1 MLKTR
6 LLVTVAASLALLSGA
21 SARLLAQ
28 GVTTGAVSG
37 TVTDPSGAPI
47 EGAQVQ
53 IRNPRTGFSAG
64 GITRGNG
71 QYSIQ
76 GIEPDAGY
84 SVTVRRIGFEP
95 TTRDNRVV
103 SLGQATRE
111 DFTLRQQS
119 TVLST
124 VVTVA
129 EATPVINP
137 TKTGTGTTV
146 GDSLLRRLPTLNRNF
161 ADFVTLV
168 PQVSTS
174 TSFLSGGGVN
184 IRQNAIQIDGAAAG
198 DLFGLGATGQPG
210 SQANAKSIPLDA
222 VKEYQVL
229 LSPFDVR
236 QGNFGGL
243 LINAVTKTGSNE
255 FHGTLYG
262 YTRNEN
268 LTRSQPYL
276 AEFRQ
281 QQYGFS
287 LAGPILQD
295 RLFFFVNPE
304 WQKFRTPTSG
314 PWIGS
319 ADAPISQA
327 PIDSLNNILSNTYA
341 FTGAGS
347 GAKVLREN
355 PLTNVFARIDA
366 FLPANTRLVLR
377 HNYAGADNV
386 SFGRGAATSNNPNFG
401 LTSNAYKFSS
411 KTHSTVAEF
420 LTNMPSGVFN
430 ELLLNWTKTDDF
442 RTVPVHFPMVTVRGI
457 QRSDGGNG
465 TVNLVAGTENSSQGN
480 VLNQKTFE
488 ITENLTIPIASH
500 HVTFGTKNLFYRPIN
515 LFGQN
520 SLGNWTFANLAA
532 LQAGT
537 PSSYQVSAPSPSDPA
552 NGLATFRANLYS
564 FYVQDAW
571 QTSERLVITAGL
583 RVEKP
588 SFKDTPPENPSV
600 LANYGRSTSAVPD
613 RRTISPRFSFN
624 WDLTGDQRNQLRG
637 GLGYFAGTPPFVYLS
652 NAFGNSGLSG
662 YASLTCSGT
671 PANQGTNA
679 TSTIPPPFNAANIAN
694 PPTACAPFTPAGGAT
709 RPGASTAASANI
721 ATIDPNFRFPQYQK
735 ISMGYDHRFANG
747 LVGSLEGLFTKAMS
761 NPFYT
766 NLALQGPVQ
775 GPAGT
780 DRNGRT
786 LYGVLTGTGGTANF
800 VGGRQQ
806 VIDVTDVHGDKTY
819 SITGT
824 LQKTFFD
831 NFQGSLAYSYM
842 QARDIA
848 STTSSTQG
856 SNYRYQRDVTGLL
869 SDRSLTRAKNDMP
882 HRIIATGSWRLKTLT
897 DISFIYSGNSGAPFD
912 YVYGSSAASGS
923 GDANADGQSQNDLI
937 YVPTDAHNPNEI
949 LFTGFNAAPGSA
961 AYLGYLAQA
970 DAFDRFVDGIKCLRE
985 NRGKMLS
992 RNLCRNPWQ
1001 NEIDVSVGQ
1010 SLEAFGRQNLQL
1022 RLDII
1027 NFANLLNKKW
1037 GAQNF
1042 SDQNSTCGPICSAT
1056 VLLTHTANVSA
1067 TGAAMGAGVTDPLAR
1082 GVYTFDTNFKR
1093 WNADNASSNYRMQ
1106 LSMRYSF

>member
-6 LLVTVAASLALLSGA
+6 LFLTVVTALALVTGA

-28 GVTTGAVSG
+28 GVTTGAISG
-37 TVTDPSGAPI
+37 TVTDPGGAPI

-53 IRNPRTGFSAG
+53 VRNAKTGASSG

-95 TTRDNRVV
+95 TTRDNRTV
-103 SLGQATRE
+103 SLGQTTRE
-111 DFTLRQQS
+111 NFQLKQQS
-119 TVLST
+119 AVLETVRVS
-124 VVTVA
+124 A
-129 EATPVINP
+129 EGASVINP
-137 TKTGTGTTV
+137 SKTGTGTSV

-174 TSFLSGGGVN
+174 TGFLSGGGVN

-198 DLFGLGATGQPG
+198 DVFGIGATGQPG

-243 LINAVTKTGSNE
+243 LINAVTKAGSNE
-255 FHGTLYG
+255 FHGTAYG
-262 YTRNEN
+262 YTRNQN

-276 AEFRQ
+276 AEFLQ

-287 LAGPILQD
+287 LAGPILKD
-295 RLFFFVNPE
+295 RLLFFVNPE

-327 PIDSLNNILSNTYA
+327 SIDPFVTALAAYGFND
-341 FTGAGS
+341 AGT

-355 PLTNVFARIDA
+355 PLTNVFGRIDA
-366 FLPANTRLVLR
+366 FLPANTRMVLR
-377 HNYAGADNV
+377 HNYAAADNV
-386 SFGRGAATSNNPNFG
+386 SFGRGSPTSNSPNFA
-401 LTSNAYKFSS
+401 LTSNAYKFTSR
-411 KTHSTVAEF
+411 THSTVAEF
-420 LTNMPSGVFN
+420 LTNLPSGVFN

-442 RTVPVHFPMVTVRGI
+442 RTVPVRFPMVTVRGI
-457 QRSDGGNG
+457 QRTDGGNG
-465 TVNLVAGTENSSQGN
+465 TVNLIAGTENSSQGN
-480 VLNQKTFE
+480 ALNQKTFE
-488 ITENLTIPIASH
+488 ITENLTIPVASH

-537 PSSYQVSAPSPSDPA
+537 PSSYQVSAPSSTDPA
-552 NGLATFRANLYS
+552 NGLATFRANLLS

-571 QTSERLVITAGL
+571 QKSDRLLITAGV

-588 SFKDTPPENPSV
+588 HFLDKPPENPSV
-600 LANYGRSTSAVPD
+600 LLNYGRSTAAVPNTS
-613 RRTISPRFSFN
+613 TISPRFAFN
-624 WDLTGDQRNQLRG
+624 WDVTGDQNNQLRG
-637 GLGYFAGTPPFVYLS
+637 GLGYFAGVPPFVYLS

-671 PANQGTNA
+671 PANQGTNP
-679 TSTIPPPFNAANIAN
+679 TSTIPPAFNAANIAS
-694 PPTACAPFTPAGGAT
+694 PPTSCAPFTPAGGAT
-709 RPGASTAASANI
+709 RPGASTTASSNI

-735 ISMGYDHRFANG
+735 TSLGYDHRFRNG
-747 LVGSLEGLFTKAMS
+747 LVGSLEGLYTKSIS

-766 NLALQGPVQ
+766 NLALAGPQ
-775 GPAGT
+775 GT

-786 LYGVLTGTGGTANF
+786 LYGVLTATGGTATT

-806 VIDVTDVHGDKTY
+806 VIDVTDVHGDRSY

-824 LQKTFFD
+824 VQKTFFD

-856 SNYRYQRDVTGLL
+856 SNYRYQRDLTGLID
-869 SDRSLTRAKNDMP
+869 DRSLTRAKNDMP
-882 HRIIATGSWRLKTLT
+882 HRIVATGSWRLKTLT
-897 DISFIYSGNSGAPFD
+897 DVSFIYIGNSGAPFD

-923 GDANADGQSQNDLI
+923 GDANADGQSQNDLV
-937 YVPTDAHNPNEI
+937 YVPTDARDQNEI
-949 LFTGFNAAPGSA
+949 LFSGYNAAPGSA
-961 AYLGYLAQA
+961 PNLQYLAQA
-970 DAFDRFVDGIKCLRE
+970 DAFDRFIDGIKCLRE

-1001 NEIDVSVGQ
+1001 NEIDVSIGQ

-1022 RLDII
+1022 RLDVI
-1027 NFANLLNKKW
+1027 NLANLLNKRW

-1056 VLLTHTANVSA
+1056 VLLTHTGNLLP
-1067 TGAAMGAGVTDPLAR
+1067 AGLPPGTTNSPLAR
-1082 GVYTFDTNFKR
+1082 GIYTFDRNMKR

>member
-6 LLVTVAASLALLSGA
+6 LLVTVAASLALVTGA

-37 TVTDPSGAPI
+37 TVTDPNGAPV
-47 EGAQVQ
+47 EGAQIQ
-53 IRNPRTGFSAG
+53 IRNPKTGFSAG
-64 GITRGNG
+64 GITRSNG
-71 QYSIQ
+71 QYNIQ
-76 GIEPDAGY
+76 GIEPDPGY
-84 SVTVRRIGFEP
+84 SVTARRIGFEP
-95 TTRDNRVV
+95 VTRDNRSI
-103 SLGQATRE
+103 SLGQTTRE

-124 VVTVA
+124 VITVA

-161 ADFVTLV
+161 TDFVTLV

-174 TSFLSGGGVN
+174 TGFMSGGGVN
-184 IRQNAIQIDGAAAG
+184 IRQNAIQIDGAAAS
-198 DLFGLGATGQPG
+198 DLFGLGSTGQPG
-210 SQANAKSIPLDA
+210 AFSNAKSIPLDA

-236 QGNFGGL
+236 QGNFGGM
-243 LINAVTKTGSNE
+243 LINAVTKTGTNE
-255 FHGTLYG
+255 FHGTAYG
-262 YTRNEN
+262 YTRNEG

-276 AEFRQ
+276 AEFSQ

-287 LAGPILQD
+287 AAGPILKD

-304 WQKFRTPTSG
+304 WQKFKTPTSG

-319 ADAPISQA
+319 PDAPIVQA
-327 PIDSLNNILSNTYA
+327 PIDQFNQILSTRYG
-341 FTGAGS
+341 FSEGGS

-366 FLPANTRLVLR
+366 FLPANTRMILR
-377 HNYAGADNV
+377 HNYAAGDNV
-386 SFGRGAATSNNPNFG
+386 SFSRGAPTAANPDFR
-401 LTSNAYKFSS
+401 LTSNLYKFSS

-420 LTNMPSGVFN
+420 LTNMPNGVFN

-457 QRSDGGNG
+457 TRSDGSNG
-465 TVNLVAGTENSSQGN
+465 TVNLIAGTENSSQGN

-488 ITENLTIPIASH
+488 LTENLTIPMGSH
-500 HVTFGTKNLFYRPIN
+500 HLTLGTKNLFYRPIN

-520 SLGNWTFANLAA
+520 SLGNWTFASLAA
-532 LQAGT
+532 LDAGT
-537 PSSYQVSAPSPSDPA
+537 PSSYAVSAPSPTDPA

-564 FYVQDAW
+564 FYLQDSW
-571 QTSERLVITAGL
+571 QKSERLVISAGIRL
-583 RVEKP
+583 ERPRFLDK
-588 SFKDTPPENPSV
+588 PPENPSV
-600 LANYGRSTSAVPD
+600 LANYGRSTSAVPN
-613 RRTISPRFSFN
+613 RSTVSPRFSFN
-624 WDLTGDQRNQLRG
+624 WDVTGDQRNQLRG

-662 YASLTCSGT
+662 YNALTCSGT
-671 PANQGTNA
+671 NA
-679 TSTIPPPFNAANIAN
+679 TNGPPPFNAANIAN
-694 PPTACAPFTPAGGAT
+694 PPTTCVATGTATPLS
-709 RPGASTAASANI
+709 ASASANI

-735 ISMGYDHRFANG
+735 ISMGYDHRFASG
-747 LVGSLEGLFTKAMS
+747 LVGSLEGLYTKAMS

-766 NLALQGPVQ
+766 NLALAGPQGR
-775 GPAGT
+775 
-780 DRNGRT
+780 DRNGRV
-786 LYGVLTGTGGTANF
+786 LYGVLTANGGTATF

-806 VIDVTDVHGDKTY
+806 VIDVTDVHGDYTY

-824 LQKTFFD
+824 VQKTFFD

-856 SNYRYQRDVTGLL
+856 SNYRYQRDITQFLE
-869 SDRSLTRAKNDMP
+869 DRSLTRAKNEMP
-882 HRIIATGSWRLKTLT
+882 HRIVGTGSWRLKTLT
-897 DISFIYSGNSGAPFD
+897 DISFIYQGNSGAPFD
-912 YVYGSSAASGS
+912 YVYGFGSPAGS

-949 LFTGFNAAPGSA
+949 LFTGFNQAPGSPQ
-961 AYLGYLAQA
+961 YLSYLAQA
-970 DAFDRFVDGIKCLRE
+970 DAFDRFIDGIKCLRE
-985 NRGKMLS
+985 NRGKLLS

-1001 NEIDVSVGQ
+1001 NQIDVSVGQ
-1010 SLEAFGRQNLQL
+1010 SLQAFGQQNLQL
-1022 RLDII
+1022 RLDVI

-1042 SDQNSTCGPICSAT
+1042 SDQGSTCGSICSAT
-1056 VLLTHTANVSA
+1056 VLLTHTGNVSP
-1067 TGAAMGAGVTDPLAR
+1067 TFTTLAAGTNNPLAR
-1082 GVYTFDTNFKR
+1082 GVYTFDTNYKR

>member
-6 LLVTVAASLALLSGA
+6 LLVTVAASLALVTGA

-37 TVTDPSGAPI
+37 TVTDQNGNPV
-47 EGAQVQ
+47 EGAQIQ
-53 IRNPRTGFSAG
+53 IRNPRTGHSSGA
-64 GITRGNG
+64 ITRANG

-76 GIEPDAGY
+76 GVEPDPGY
-84 SVTVRRIGFEP
+84 TVTARRIGFEP
-95 TTRDNRVV
+95 VTRENRTV

-111 DFTLRQQS
+111 DFTLQQQS

-137 TKTGTGTTV
+137 SKTGTGTTV
-146 GDSLLRRLPTLNRNF
+146 GDSALRRLPTLNRNF

-255 FHGTLYG
+255 FHGTAYG

-287 LAGPILQD
+287 LAGPIIKD
-295 RLFFFVNPE
+295 RLLFFVNPE

-319 ADAPISQA
+319 ADAPISEQSVTDFA
-327 PIDSLNNILSNTYA
+327 DVLRSYGLTEPGT
-341 FTGAGS
+341 

-355 PLTNVFARIDA
+355 PLTNVFGRVDA
-366 FLPANTRLVLR
+366 FLPLSTRLVLR
-377 HNYAGADNV
+377 HNYAAADNV
-386 SFGRGAATSNNPNFG
+386 SFGRGSPTSNNPNFN

-411 KTHSTVAEF
+411 RTHSTVAEF
-420 LTNMPSGVFN
+420 LTNMSNGVFN
-430 ELLLNWTKTDDF
+430 ELLLNWTKTEDF
-442 RTVPVHFPMVTVRGI
+442 RTVPVRFPMITVRNVA
-457 QRSDGGNG
+457 RSDGGNG
-465 TVNLVAGTENSSQGN
+465 TVNLIAGTENSSQGN
-480 VLNQKTFE
+480 SLDQKTFE
-488 ITENLTIPIASH
+488 ITENLTLPLGSH
-500 HVTFGTKNLFYRPIN
+500 HLTFGTKNLFYRPVN

-520 SLGNWTFANLAA
+520 SMGNWAFANLDSLRRGVAA
-532 LQAGT
+532 
-537 PSSYQVSAPSPSDPA
+537 SYQVSAPSPTDPA
-552 NGLATFRANLYS
+552 AGLATFRANLYS

-571 QTSERLVITAGL
+571 QKSDRLVITAGL
-583 RVEKP
+583 RIERPRFLDK
-588 SFKDTPPENPSV
+588 PPENPSV
-600 LANYGRSTSAVPD
+600 LANYGRSTSAVPN
-613 RRTISPRFSFN
+613 RSTVSPRFSFN
-624 WDLTGDQRNQLRG
+624 WDITGDQRNQLRG

-671 PANQGTNA
+671 AANQGTNA
-679 TSTIPPPFNAANIAN
+679 TSTIPPPFNAANIAT
-694 PPTACAPFTPAGGAT
+694 PPTSCAPFTPATGPT
-709 RPGASTAASANI
+709 RPGASTAASSNI

-747 LVGSLEGLFTKAMS
+747 LVASLEGLYTKSIS

-766 NLALQGPVQ
+766 NLALAGAQGR
-775 GPAGT
+775 
-780 DRNGRT
+780 DRNGRV
-786 LYGVLTGTGGTANF
+786 LYGVLTATGGTATF

-806 VIDVTDVHGDKTY
+806 VIDVTNVHGDY
-819 SITGT
+819 SYNITGT

-831 NFQGSLAYSYM
+831 NFQGSVAYNYM

-856 SNYRYQRDVTGLL
+856 SNYRYQRDITGFLE
-869 SDRSLTRAKNDMP
+869 DRSLTRAKNDMP
-882 HRIIATGSWRLKTLT
+882 HRVVATGSWRLKTLT
-897 DISFIYSGNSGAPFD
+897 DISFIYQGNSGAPFD
-912 YVYGSSAASGS
+912 YVYGAGSGSGS
-923 GDANADGQSQNDLI
+923 GDANADGQSQNDLV
-937 YVPTDAHNPNEI
+937 YVPRDAHDPNEI
-949 LFTGFNAAPGSA
+949 LFTGYNPAVPTSA
-961 AYLGYLAQA
+961 GHISYLAQA
-970 DAFDRFVDGIKCLRE
+970 EAFDKFIDGIACLRE
-985 NRGKMLS
+985 NRGKLLS

-1001 NEIDVSVGQ
+1001 NQVDVSVGQ
-1010 SLEAFGRQNLQL
+1010 SLQAFGQQNLQL

-1042 SDQNSTCGPICSAT
+1042 SDQNNTCGPICSAT
-1056 VLLTHTANVSA
+1056 ILLTHTGNLSP
-1067 TGAAMGAGVTDPLAR
+1067 TGTALGSTNNPLAR
-1082 GVYTFDTNFKR
+1082 GVYTFDTNMKR